1 MNEVDTPTPNTP
13 VSIRRAT
20 LADAP
25 QIGALLRAAKNENL
39 PAEKRAEKGFVQGN
53 MSDDNL
59 HTWLESPQRGGMVAV
74 QANEIV
80 GVCMF
85 SPAGPAPA
93 DHPSGG
99 LYTTIQQSDLDAERT
114 MVFGPLAVTPSAAG
128 QRLSG
133 RLIHAVQEESRRL
146 GTSAI
151 VSFVDDANRKSTR
164 LHHNLGFDVLGTF
177 EHKGRPF
184 TAFELQ

>member
-1 MNEVDTPTPNTP
+1 MTISTPGWK
-13 VSIRRAT
+13 
-20 LADAP
+20 AP
-25 QIGALLRAAKNENL
+25 SVAA
-39 PAEKRAEKGFVQGN
+39 
-53 MSDDNL
+53 
-59 HTWLESPQRGGMVAV
+59 WSPCRQTKLW
-74 QANEIV
+74 
-80 GVCMF
+80 VCACF
-85 SPAGPAPA
+85 PPAGPAPA

-128 QRLSG
+128 KRLSG

-184 TAFELQ
+184 TAFVLQ